1 MAESTEEKLNNNKN
15 IKMLK
20 TGKTRGILLWEEE

>member
-1 MAESTEEKLNNNKN
+1 MAESTEEKLHNHKN

-20 TGKTRGILLWEEE
+20 TGKTIGILLWEGE